1 MIQRIDY
8 DQENDIVYI
17 AFSDQHNSYGDEI
30 NDYVILR
37 RDWDDGRITGVT
49 ILDFI
54 KWLQSGAAEI
64 PQLPFEID
72 FNRQILPFCHIQPI
86 N

>member
-8 DQENDIVYI
+8 DRENDVVYI

-37 RDWDDGRITGVT
+37 RNWDDDRITGVT
-49 ILDFI
+49 ILDFT
-54 KWLQSGAAEI
+54 KWLQSGEAEI
-64 PQLPFEID
+64 PQLPCEID
-72 FNRQILPFCHIQPI
+72 FDRQILPYCHIQPI
-86 N
+86 R